1 MKINENGFWENPN
14 REGHAHDS
22 RLAGAILKIL
32 KARKCDTLV
41 DFGCGTGE
49 YARFFKRHNLVVEAY
64 DGNPYTEQLTQGLG
78 KVLDFSKHF
87 DLQKKFKCVMS
98 LEVGEHIPAEFE
110 QTFLN
115 NITNH
120 CNDDEKGF
128 IILSWAIPGQV
139 GDGHVN
145 CQTND
150 YIMQQM
156 QQRGYFLDDLLT
168 KELRKAA
175 SLWWFKNT
183 IMVFI

>member
-1 MKINENGFWENPN
+1 MIINKQGFWENPTK
-14 REGHAHDS
+14 EGHAHDS
-22 RLAGAILKIL
+22 RLAGAILKVL

-49 YARFFKRHNLVVEAY
+49 YARFFRRHGLVVEAY
-64 DGNPYTEQLTQGLG
+64 DGNPYTEQISGGIAQVKDLSQT
-78 KVLDFSKHF
+78 F
-87 DLQKKFKCVMS
+87 DLEKQFKCVMS

-110 QTFLN
+110 QTFIDN
-115 NITNH
+115 VVRHSI
-120 CNDDEKGF
+120 EGGI
-128 IILSWAIPGQV
+128 IILSWAIPGQG

-156 QQRGYFLDDLLT
+156 QARGYYLEDRLT
-168 KELRKAA
+168 NQLRKSS
-175 SLWWFKNT
+175 SLRWFKNT